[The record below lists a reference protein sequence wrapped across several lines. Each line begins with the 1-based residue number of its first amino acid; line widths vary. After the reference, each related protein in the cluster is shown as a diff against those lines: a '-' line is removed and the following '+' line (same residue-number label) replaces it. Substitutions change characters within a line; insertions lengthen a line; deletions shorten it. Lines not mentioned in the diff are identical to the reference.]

1 MKEDIL
7 HIATQNL
14 LETTGIVATWRKK
27 GPLDGIFKMKFGD
40 RVYTFIIKVKGE
52 IRPFDHQLEQLYG
65 EYPNLLIIANR
76 IYPKAKAALREKGK
90 TYLEANGNFYL
101 KNEAV
106 YFFVDTKNPLPSRKT
121 FGNRAFTKTGLKVL
135 FHLLQYK
142 NDINLPQRELAEK
155 IGVGLGNIPQVLVG
169 LRETGY
175 LLPLNNKE
183 YIWEN
188 RKQLL
193 ERWINEYETVLRPK
207 LKKEYYTYKGNWQDI
222 VLNTETTVWGGEPAA
237 DILTHHLRPEK
248 YILYTKESRNDL
260 MKKYKLL
267 PKQDGEIELLE
278 LFWKQPTGENTAPPI
293 LIYTDLLLEGGKRN
307 IETAEKIYHEYIEPD
322 L

>member
-1 MKEDIL
+1 MNKDIL

-14 LETTGIVATWRKK
+14 LETTGIVATWRKN
-27 GPLDGIFKMKFGD
+27 GPLDGILKMKLRD
-40 RVYTFIIKVKGE
+40 RAYTFIIKVKRE
-52 IRPFDHQLEQLYG
+52 IRPFDHQIDQLYT
-65 EYPNLLIIANR
+65 EYPNLMIIANR
-76 IYPKAKAALREKGK
+76 IYPKAKAALREKGI

-106 YFFVDTKNPLPSRKT
+106 YFFVDTKNPLPAKKT

-135 FHLLQYK
+135 FHLLQYRD
-142 NDINLPQRELAEK
+142 DINLPHRELAEK
-155 IGVGLGNIPQVLVG
+155 VGVGLGNIPQVLEG

-222 VLNTETTVWGGEPAA
+222 KLNTKTTVWGGEPAA

-267 PKQDGEIELLE
+267 SPAKVGNL
-278 LFWKQPTGENTAPPI
+278 
-293 LIYTDLLLEGGKRN
+293 DLNYYLNKM
-307 IETAEKIYHEYIEPD
+307 AK
-322 L
+322 